1 MNDEQKSNLIITSFF
16 EVVFFVFSIIY
27 DFCLYNLNIEI
38 KKAGVTDP
46 FEVLFF
52 HNNQPVH
59 YFVIAVIIFLIGI
72 LLSFWFYRTIFRG
85 EGNTL
90 TVFLLMYIILNVFI
104 LIITFCLI
112 DNPIL
117 RAVIV
122 VIGVGFSVLN
132 ASATD

>member
-59 YFVIAVIIFLIGI
+59 YF
-72 LLSFWFYRTIFRG
+72 
-85 EGNTL
+85 
-90 TVFLLMYIILNVFI
+90 
-104 LIITFCLI
+104 
-112 DNPIL
+112 
-117 RAVIV
+117 
-122 VIGVGFSVLN
+122 
-132 ASATD
+132 